1 MKLVSK
7 IRFAKQLGVHRS
19 QVTRWC
25 EKQLAEGVVQGKVDL
40 DHPVIRRW
48 VDNLQVRADDKRTAA
63 ARQATQADEGD
74 GNGAGKRPRP
84 DVDAPDFADFER
96 IGDLTVREIAELF
109 GSQQTYMDYLIAA
122 HKWEDT
128 RGKRLKNDATEG
140 TLISRE
146 LVRIHLFGALESM
159 HRRLLGDAP
168 KTIARR
174 IYALAKA
181 DVPLEDGES
190 AAKEILSSIIRPV
203 RDKAAKTLDDD
214 SAPSVVGNEDDE
226 SRD

>member
-1 MKLVSK
+1 MKLITK
-7 IRFAKQLGVHRS
+7 KAFADKYGVNPS
-19 QVTRWC
+19 QVTRYIAGPL
-25 EKQLAEGVVQGKVDL
+25 KDAVVSGKIDL
-40 DHPVIRRW
+40 EHPATVRW
-48 VDNLQVRADDKRTAA
+48 QEIQSLRADDKRTAA

-214 SAPSVVGNEDDE
+214 SAPSVDTDEDDE
-226 SRD
+226 SRN